1 MQVVAVAG
9 SVVGIIYAGVRE
21 TRDVKAQ
28 KTQATRN
35 TATLNR
41 THLISL
47 GIYIFFLLI
56 RTIFFSRRLLPFIL
70 LNLPGLAIEFWFE
83 RVGRPSYTESANG
96 KELRKA
102 GEPLDA
108 KGLTEWMWDVVYWSW
123 GNTVLAA
130 LAGDWAWYLYA
141 VVPLYSA
148 WLAFST
154 YSGVRQG
161 FSGMSAGA
169 AGEGSGGGGQ
179 SKRQAKIEKKGGQ
192 RMQYR

>member
-1 MQVVAVAG
+1 MAQ
-9 SVVGIIYAGVRE
+9 
-21 TRDVKAQ
+21 KAQ

-35 TATLNR
+35 SATLNR

-47 GIYIFFLLI
+47 GVYLSFLLI
-56 RTIFFSRRLLPFIL
+56 RTILFSRRLLPFAL
-70 LNLPGLAIEFWFE
+70 LNLPALAIEFWFE
-83 RVGRPSYTESANG
+83 RIGRPVYTETANG
-96 KELRKA
+96 KELQKA
-102 GEPLDA
+102 GEALDA

-130 LAGDWAWYLYA
+130 LLGNWAWWLYA

-154 YSGVRQG
+154 YSGVRSG

-169 AGEGSGGGGQ
+169 GGEGSGGAAAQ
-179 SKRQAKIEKKGGQ
+179 SKRQAKLEKKGGQ